1 VCQEKRD
8 VEVYRQE
15 GAFDAIDKGRRALDV
30 APALNRGN
38 PGWIRLNWIAWGSSL
53 RRRQRKADQACEM
66 LRPSEPTNWVSIVI
80 MVV

>member
-1 VCQEKRD
+1 VCREKRD

-38 PGWIRLNWIAWGSSL
+38 TLGGSGLTGSHGALPCAGANGKLIRYV
-53 RRRQRKADQACEM
+53 R
-66 LRPSEPTNWVSIVI
+66 
-80 MVV
+80 